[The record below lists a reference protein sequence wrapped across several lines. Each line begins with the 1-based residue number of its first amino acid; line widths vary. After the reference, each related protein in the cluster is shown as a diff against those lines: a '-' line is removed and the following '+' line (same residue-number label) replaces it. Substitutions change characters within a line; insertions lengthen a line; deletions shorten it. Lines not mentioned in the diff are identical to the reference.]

1 MSDAKVVGDRD
12 GNGFK
17 LFDQS
22 VLFSS
27 SLQQRQVMVSVV
39 TNSGLLW
46 AVTALAALNIV
57 NDRSD
62 VTVDALWPQN
72 IQRYRKYT
80 ARPQ

>member
-12 GNGFK
+12 SNGFK

-22 VLFSS
+22 VLFSFIFTAS
-27 SLQQRQVMVSVV
+27 SAGEWIV
-39 TNSGLLW
+39 TLGCCGPSLHW
-46 AVTALAALNIV
+46 RALNIV

>member
-22 VLFSS
+22 VLFSFIFTAVPIDGEW
-27 SLQQRQVMVSVV
+27 LV
-39 TNSGLLW
+39 TLGCCGPSPHW
-46 AVTALAALNIV
+46 RALNIV